1 MLADVAD
8 TALDEELARLR
19 IPGREAVGLARTLAR
34 AERRGWSHGTLAKVR
49 RELRDA
55 GLAEPEALHA
65 ALVLLAL
72 GLRERG
78 IPHLRVADRLRAHA
92 DLHAAEAAALES
104 ARIVRRA
111 LPDLEPARLDALRRR
126 ASLLIFAASA
136 LWGALAAQLLG
147 RVL

>member
-34 AERRGWSHGTLAKVR
+34 AETRGRSGTLVKAR

-55 GLAEPEALHA
+55 GLTEPEALHA

-78 IPHLRVADRLRAHA
+78 IPHLRVADRLRAHG
-92 DLHAAEAAALES
+92 DLPAAEAAALDS

-136 LWGALAAQLLG
+136 LWGALAAQLLR